1 MSDRLIREVREAIR
15 RDQLFQPGEL
25 VLLGV
30 SGGAD
35 SVCLTDVLCALSG
48 ELRISLAIVHV
59 NHGIR
64 KTAGR
69 DAAFVRALAEERG
82 IPFYPEQ
89 VDVPSLKA
97 QWHCSEEDAARRAR
111 YEAYRRVMERSGAY
125 TLALAHHRDD
135 QAETLLLH
143 LCRGAGLRGMAG
155 MAPIREME
163 GAVPPAWRIVRPL
176 LAVSR
181 SEIEEYLADRG
192 LAHVEDETNESDA
205 YARNRVR
212 RHLIPCAE
220 EIHPGASAHLAEAT
234 ERVREALAWIDIETQ
249 RQLVACRID
258 GAAGSALPEAAIN
271 AATVADSEDRAAG
284 SALPEAAGP
293 ARPVIVLSTPVLR
306 QQHSFLQGEILL
318 AALKEVGLA
327 TDIGERHLTA
337 LKQLIAADAGTHSLD
352 LPGDF
357 RAVRRYD
364 RLYLYRGDRETP
376 SLPHAGTEKP
386 SRIMDRTGHD
396 FSQRLIERTPGTP
409 FDRSEIPTDPF
420 TKWFD
425 FDKIKQS
432 VCIRTRRKGDWI
444 DTGGGRK
451 TLKKEMIDGKV
462 PADERDRI
470 PLLAAGEEILWIVG
484 VRRSEAYRVT
494 AETAR
499 ILEVRYVPSHT
510 G

>member
-15 RDQLFQPGEL
+15 RDRLFLPGES

-48 ELRISLAIVHV
+48 ELRIRLAIVHV

-64 KTAGR
+64 ETAGR
-69 DAAFVRALAEERG
+69 DAAFVQKMAEEKG
-82 IPFYPEQ
+82 IPFYLEQ

-111 YEAYRRVMERSGAY
+111 YEAFRRVMERSGAY

-249 RQLVACRID
+249 RQLAACRID
-258 GAAGSALPEAAIN
+258 GAAGSAL
-271 AATVADSEDRAAG
+271 
-284 SALPEAAGP
+284 LEAAGP
-293 ARPVIVLSTPVLR
+293 ARPVIVLSTPILR

-386 SRIMDRTGHD
+386 PRIMDRTGHD

-499 ILEVRYVPSHT
+499 ILEVRYVPSHRR
-510 G
+510 

>member
-1 MSDRLIREVREAIR
+1 M
-15 RDQLFQPGEL
+15 
-25 VLLGV
+25 
-30 SGGAD
+30 
-35 SVCLTDVLCALSG
+35 
-48 ELRISLAIVHV
+48 
-59 NHGIR
+59 
-64 KTAGR
+64 
-69 DAAFVRALAEERG
+69 
-82 IPFYPEQ
+82 
-89 VDVPSLKA
+89 
-97 QWHCSEEDAARRAR
+97 
-111 YEAYRRVMERSGAY
+111 
-125 TLALAHHRDD
+125 
-135 QAETLLLH
+135 
-143 LCRGAGLRGMAG
+143 
-155 MAPIREME
+155 
-163 GAVPPAWRIVRPL
+163 PPAWRIVRPL

-249 RQLVACRID
+249 RQLAACRID
-258 GAAGSALPEAAIN
+258 EAAGSALPE
-271 AATVADSEDRAAG
+271 V
-284 SALPEAAGP
+284 AGP
-293 ARPVIVLSTPVLR
+293 ARPVIVLSTSILR

-352 LPGDF
+352 LSGDF

-386 SRIMDRTGHD
+386 SRIMDRTEID
-396 FSQRLIERTPGTP
+396 FSQRLIERTPGIP

-425 FDKIKQS
+425 FDKIEQS

-499 ILEVRYVPSHT
+499 ILEVRYAPSHRR
-510 G
+510 

>member
-1 MSDRLIREVREAIR
+1 M
-15 RDQLFQPGEL
+15 
-25 VLLGV
+25 
-30 SGGAD
+30 
-35 SVCLTDVLCALSG
+35 
-48 ELRISLAIVHV
+48 
-59 NHGIR
+59 
-64 KTAGR
+64 
-69 DAAFVRALAEERG
+69 
-82 IPFYPEQ
+82 
-89 VDVPSLKA
+89 
-97 QWHCSEEDAARRAR
+97 
-111 YEAYRRVMERSGAY
+111 
-125 TLALAHHRDD
+125 
-135 QAETLLLH
+135 
-143 LCRGAGLRGMAG
+143 
-155 MAPIREME
+155 
-163 GAVPPAWRIVRPL
+163 
-176 LAVSR
+176 
-181 SEIEEYLADRG
+181 
-192 LAHVEDETNESDA
+192 
-205 YARNRVR
+205 
-212 RHLIPCAE
+212 
-220 EIHPGASAHLAEAT
+220 
-234 ERVREALAWIDIETQ
+234 
-249 RQLVACRID
+249 
-258 GAAGSALPEAAIN
+258 
-271 AATVADSEDRAAG
+271 
-284 SALPEAAGP
+284 
-293 ARPVIVLSTPVLR
+293 IVLSTPILR

-386 SRIMDRTGHD
+386 SRIMDRTGID
-396 FSQRLIERTPGTP
+396 FSQRLIERTPGIP

-425 FDKIKQS
+425 FDKIEQS

-451 TLKKEMIDGKV
+451 TLKKEMIDGKI

-499 ILEVRYVPSHT
+499 ILEVRYVPSRT